1 MLGSSTRIMF
11 CLLVCIGLLS
21 DNRYKVSAS
30 RSREFLLKETQ
41 GDKPGVH
48 PGEIAKLE
56 SMDIHFRH
64 NREEH
69 GIHSGNRRILEE
81 VNKTRLT
88 AEKTQVQKNQ
98 TKDSLQSSKR
108 HVRRGSDPIHNKSQP
123 FS

>member
-1 MLGSSTRIMF
+1 MLGSSTKMMLF
-11 CLLVCIGLLS
+11 FLVCTGLLS
-21 DNRYKVSAS
+21 DNRYKVSAL
-30 RSREFLLKETQ
+30 RSREFFLKETQ
-41 GDKPGVH
+41 GDKAGVH

-69 GIHSGNRRILEE
+69 GNLSGNRRILEE
-81 VNKTRLT
+81 VNKTKVT
-88 AEKTQVQKNQ
+88 AEKTQAQKNQ

-108 HVRRGSDPIHNKSQP
+108 YVRRGSDPIHNKQP

>member
-11 CLLVCIGLLS
+11 YLFVCIGLLS
-21 DNRYKVSAS
+21 DNIYKVSAL
-30 RSREFLLKETQ
+30 RRREFFFRQTQ
-41 GDKPGVH
+41 GDKAGVH
-48 PGEIAKLE
+48 PGETATLE
-56 SMDIHFRH
+56 SVDIHFRH

-69 GIHSGNRRILEE
+69 GILSENRRILEK
-81 VNKTRLT
+81 VNKTKVT
-88 AEKTQVQKNQ
+88 AEKTQAQKNQ